1 MGVPSVDKFLCCL
14 KLELSVYLMVWF
26 GLIATVVGFFV
37 LAIVGTLTLL
47 DFEPMKAR
55 LVDKAVEFDL
65 GFGIE
70 IVKFLLTSRLSEFRL

>member
-1 MGVPSVDKFLCCL
+1 MRVPSVEKFLGCL

-55 LVDKAVEFDL
+55 LVDMAVEFDL
-65 GFGIE
+65 GFGVT